1 MKAETYRSS
10 EDRWLL
16 SFSPF
21 PVFRGLIKPPLG
33 VVFRKSV
40 EDADYFVGLIFK
52 VDARKEE
59 GGGSIENFR
68 GEKKEG
74 RARVDTRDFC

>member
-1 MKAETYRSS
+1 M
-10 EDRWLL
+10 
-16 SFSPF
+16 
-21 PVFRGLIKPPLG
+21 
-33 VVFRKSV
+33 VFRKSV

-74 RARVDTRDFC
+74 RVRVDTRDFC

>member
-1 MKAETYRSS
+1 M
-10 EDRWLL
+10 
-16 SFSPF
+16 
-21 PVFRGLIKPPLG
+21 
-33 VVFRKSV
+33 VFRKSV

-52 VDARKEE
+52 VDARKEGG

-74 RARVDTRDFC
+74 RVRVDTRDFC